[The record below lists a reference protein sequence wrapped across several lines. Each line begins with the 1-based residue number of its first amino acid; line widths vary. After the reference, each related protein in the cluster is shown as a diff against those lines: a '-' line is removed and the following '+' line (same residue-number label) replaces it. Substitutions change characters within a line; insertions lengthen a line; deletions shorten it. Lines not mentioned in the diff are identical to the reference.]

1 MRISTKDEHEYI
13 DTHAT
18 IEKQF
23 KNVTKQEF
31 DEFIASYPRHLER
44 DVCGICEPP
53 AVSYNDWEIGWWSRS
68 IVASTM
74 LYSDDPK
81 NWYYE
86 SEDKRVYQIVT
97 NYEDLHKESQM
108 LLEKYRREQFRKGLK
123 DKFIDSD
130 EDDYEAW
137 LEEQCRTYAE
147 KISQME
153 GEQNQRAISLKVLI
167 DGYAA
172 IIKGMIYKE
181 ATKKQKD
188 ISKMNA
194 YNDCLQKFEK
204 VFEDTKECNT

>member
-18 IEKQF
+18 IEKQY
-23 KNVTKQEF
+23 KQVTKQEF

-74 LYSDDPK
+74 LYSDNPK
-81 NWYYE
+81 DWYYE
-86 SEDKRVYQIVT
+86 PEDKRVYRIVT
-97 NYEDLHKESQM
+97 NYEDLRKESQM
-108 LLEKYRREQFRKGLK
+108 LLEKYRREQFCKGLK

-137 LEEQCRTYAE
+137 LEEQCRAYAE
-147 KISQME
+147 KISQIE
-153 GEQNQRAISLKVLI
+153 GEQNSRDASYKILLTWFHFVLE
-167 DGYAA
+167 
-172 IIKGMIYKE
+172 GMIQQAQKE
-181 ATKKQKD
+181 PEIN
-188 ISKMNA
+188 ISKINA
-194 YNDCLQKFEK
+194 YKDCLIEFEG
-204 VFEDTKECNT
+204 VFEGKL